1 MTYKSDGNRDDAG
14 GSNISFH
21 AWKILAILSG
31 IATMVLYAETML
43 VPAIPRLINDFG
55 ITYNTSS
62 WILSSYLISGAISVP
77 IAGKLSDIYGRKRI
91 LLIVMIIYT
100 IGVVGGAVSTDIYSL
115 LISRAVQGIGMSV
128 FPIVFAIVQ
137 DQFPRNKV
145 SIAQGTLASMFAF
158 GGVLG
163 LLVGG
168 NIIEHFGWRMTFYSV
183 IPIAV
188 LLIMVILRYVQVK
201 EPSEKIL
208 TQKEQKELLLDEE
221 SKGSDEYSSDEYPRQ
236 QKPTKDIR
244 NSRTPKLDIKGAILL
259 AISITSFLSALSF
272 VQSSNNNNYTELQK
286 PFSIPWEILLLSV
299 VGFGSLAA
307 FILAERRSSSPL
319 IDLNLISHR
328 PVFISNIIVIIWG
341 ICTFAIFQTIPILVQ
356 SPVITGGIGGNAID
370 AANIQLPFSITSLV
384 FGPTSG
390 IIISRIGSSK
400 VTLIGAVITT
410 ISLIGTLIFHANAIQ
425 LAINLAIVGV
435 GLALLNVGQLN
446 INTISVSPRNIGVSL
461 GINTLLRYIGSAI
474 GPAVAGMLMQANQS
488 VINTADGIS
497 RSFPSRESYNFIFL
511 FILIAAAITILLS
524 MKIPRTKID
533 SHHISNL

>member
-1 MTYKSDGNRDDAG
+1 MTHKSNGNRDDSG
-14 GSNISFH
+14 GSKISFH

-43 VPAIPRLINDFG
+43 VPAIPHLINDFG
-55 ITYNTSS
+55 ITYSISS

-100 IGVVGGAVSTDIYSL
+100 IGVVGGGISTDIYSL
-115 LISRAVQGIGMSV
+115 LISRTVQGIGMSV

-188 LLIMVILRYVQVK
+188 LLIIVILRYVRVK
-201 EPSEKIL
+201 EPTEKIL
-208 TQKEQKELLLDEE
+208 TQKKQEELSDEE
-221 SKGSDEYSSDEYPRQ
+221 SKGSDEYPGQ
-236 QKPTKDIR
+236 QQSTKDIR
-244 NSRTPKLDIKGAILL
+244 KSGISKLDIKGVIFL

-272 VQSSNNNNYTELQK
+272 VQSSDNNTELQK

-299 VGFGSLAA
+299 MGFGSLAA

-319 IDLNLISHR
+319 IDLNLISHK
-328 PVFISNIIVIIWG
+328 PILISNIIVIIWG

-524 MKIPRTKID
+524 MKIPHAKID
-533 SHHISNL
+533 SHHASSS

>member
-1 MTYKSDGNRDDAG
+1 MTYKSNGNRDDAG
-14 GSNISFH
+14 GSKISFH

-55 ITYNTSS
+55 ITYSISS

-100 IGVVGGAVSTDIYSL
+100 IGVIGGGVSTDIYSL
-115 LISRAVQGIGMSV
+115 LISRTVQGIGMSV

-188 LLIMVILRYVQVK
+188 LLIIVILRYVQVK
-201 EPSEKIL
+201 EQTEKIL
-208 TQKEQKELLLDEE
+208 TQKEQKELLDEK
-221 SKGSDEYSSDEYPRQ
+221 SKGSDEYSRQ
-236 QKPTKDIR
+236 QQSTKDIR
-244 NSRTPKLDIKGAILL
+244 NSGIPKLDIKGAIFL

-272 VQSSNNNNYTELQK
+272 VQSSDNNTELQR
-286 PFSIPWEILLLSV
+286 PFSITWEILLLSV
-299 VGFGSLAA
+299 MGFGSLTA
-307 FILAERRSSSPL
+307 FILAERKSPSPL
-319 IDLNLISHR
+319 IDLHLISLK
-328 PVFISNIIVIIWG
+328 PILISNIIVIIWG

-390 IIISRIGSSK
+390 IIISKIGSSK
-400 VTLIGAVITT
+400 VTLIGAIITT

-425 LAINLAIVGV
+425 LAINLATVGV

-446 INTISVSPRNIGVSL
+446 VNTISVSPRNIGVSL
-461 GINTLLRYIGSAI
+461 GINTLLRYIGTAI

-524 MKIPRTKID
+524 IKIPHTKID
-533 SHHISNL
+533 SHHISSS

>member
-1 MTYKSDGNRDDAG
+1 MTYKSNGNRDDPR
-14 GSNISFH
+14 GSKISFH

-55 ITYNTSS
+55 ITYSISS

-100 IGVVGGAVSTDIYSL
+100 IGVIGGGVSTDIYSL
-115 LISRAVQGIGMSV
+115 LISRTVQGIGMSV

-183 IPIAV
+183 IPIAI
-188 LLIMVILRYVQVK
+188 LLIIVILRYVQVK
-201 EPSEKIL
+201 EPTEKIL
-208 TQKEQKELLLDEE
+208 TQKEQKELLDEE
-221 SKGSDEYSSDEYPRQ
+221 SKGSDEYSRQ
-236 QKPTKDIR
+236 QQSTKDIR
-244 NSRTPKLDIKGAILL
+244 NSGTPKLDIKGAIFL

-272 VQSSNNNNYTELQK
+272 VQSSDNNTELQK

-299 VGFGSLAA
+299 VGFGSLTA
-307 FILAERRSSSPL
+307 FILAERRSSYPL
-319 IDLNLISHR
+319 IDLNLISHK
-328 PVFISNIIVIIWG
+328 PILISNIIVIIWG

-356 SPVITGGIGGNAID
+356 SPIITGGIGGNAID

-488 VINTADGIS
+488 VINTADGVS

-524 MKIPRTKID
+524 MKIPHTKID
-533 SHHISNL
+533 SHHISSS

>member
-1 MTYKSDGNRDDAG
+1 MTYKSNGNRDDVG
-14 GSNISFH
+14 GSKISFH

-55 ITYNTSS
+55 ITYNISS

-100 IGVVGGAVSTDIYSL
+100 AGVVGGGVSTDIYSL
-115 LISRAVQGIGMSV
+115 LISRTVQGIGMSV

-168 NIIEHFGWRMTFYSV
+168 NIIEHFGWMMTFYSV
-183 IPIAV
+183 IPIAA
-188 LLIMVILRYVQVK
+188 LLIIIIHRYVRVK
-201 EPSEKIL
+201 EPTEKIL
-208 TQKEQKELLLDEE
+208 TRKKQEELSDEE
-221 SKGSDEYSSDEYPRQ
+221 SKGSDEYPRQ
-236 QKPTKDIR
+236 QQSTKDTHKSSI
-244 NSRTPKLDIKGAILL
+244 SKLDIKGAIFL

-272 VQSSNNNNYTELQK
+272 VQSSDNNNTEQK
-286 PFSIPWEILLLSV
+286 QFFIPWEILLLSV
-299 VGFGSLAA
+299 LGFGSLTA
-307 FILAERRSSSPL
+307 FILAERRPSSPL
-319 IDLNLISHR
+319 IDLNLISHK
-328 PVFISNIIVIIWG
+328 PILISNIIVVIWG

-370 AANIQLPFSITSLV
+370 AAIIQLPFSITSLV

-446 INTISVSPRNIGVSL
+446 VNTISVSPRNIGVSL
-461 GINTLLRYIGSAI
+461 GVNTLLRYIGSAI

-497 RSFPSRESYNFIFL
+497 RSFLSKESYNFIFYL
-511 FILIAAAITILLS
+511 F
-524 MKIPRTKID
+524 
-533 SHHISNL
+533 

>member
-1 MTYKSDGNRDDAG
+1 MTYKSDGGRDDIS
-14 GSNISFH
+14 GSKISFH

-55 ITYNTSS
+55 ITYSISS

-77 IAGKLSDIYGRKRI
+77 IAGKLSDMYGRKRI

-100 IGVVGGAVSTDIYSL
+100 LGVIGGAVSTDIYSL
-115 LISRAVQGIGMSV
+115 LFSRTVQGVGMSV

-168 NIIEHFGWRMTFYSV
+168 NIIEHFGWRTTFYSV
-183 IPIAV
+183 IPIST
-188 LLIMVILRYVQVK
+188 LLIVIIWRYVQVK
-201 EPSEKIL
+201 EPTEKEL
-208 TQKEQKELLLDEE
+208 TQQEHKEVLNEE
-221 SKGSDEYSSDEYPRQ
+221 SKGTGRYLEKQQRQ
-236 QKPTKDIR
+236 HKLTKNIP
-244 NSRTPKLDIKGAILL
+244 NSGKSKLDIKGAIFL
-259 AISITSFLSALSF
+259 AITITSFLSALSF
-272 VQSSNNNNYTELQK
+272 VQSSDNTDLLK
-286 PFSIPWEILLLSV
+286 PFYVSWRILLLSL
-299 VGFGSLAA
+299 VGFSSLTA
-307 FILAERRSSSPL
+307 FILVERKSSSPL
-319 IDLNLISHR
+319 IDPKLIANK
-328 PVFISNIIVIIWG
+328 PILISNIIVIIWG

-356 SPVITGGIGGNAID
+356 SPVLTGGIGGNAID

-390 IIISRIGSSK
+390 LIISRIGSSR
-400 VTLIGAVITT
+400 VTLTGAIITT
-410 ISLIGTLIFHANAIQ
+410 LSLLGTLIFHASAIQ

-446 INTISVSPRNIGVSL
+446 INTTSVSPRNIGVSL

-474 GPAVAGMLMQANQS
+474 GPAVAGMLMQANQN
-488 VINTADGIS
+488 VITTADGIS
-497 RSFPSRESYNFIFL
+497 RAFPSKESYNFIFL
-511 FILIAAAITILLS
+511 FILAAVSITILLS
-524 MKIPRTKID
+524 MKIAHTKID
-533 SHHISNL
+533 QTTVEKRH

>member
-1 MTYKSDGNRDDAG
+1 MTYKSNGNRDDAG
-14 GSNISFH
+14 GSKISFH

-43 VPAIPRLINDFG
+43 VPAIPHLINDFG
-55 ITYNTSS
+55 ITYSISS

-100 IGVVGGAVSTDIYSL
+100 IGVVGGGVSTDIYSL
-115 LISRAVQGIGMSV
+115 LISRTVQGIGMSV

-137 DQFPRNKV
+137 DQFPRNNV

-183 IPIAV
+183 IPIAL
-188 LLIMVILRYVQVK
+188 LLIIIILRYVRVK
-201 EPSEKIL
+201 EPTEKIL
-208 TQKEQKELLLDEE
+208 TQKKQEELSDEE
-221 SKGSDEYSSDEYPRQ
+221 SKDSDEHPGQPQSTR
-236 QKPTKDIR
+236 DIR
-244 NSRTPKLDIKGAILL
+244 NSRIPKLDIKGAILL

-272 VQSSNNNNYTELQK
+272 VQSSDNNTELQK
-286 PFSIPWEILLLSV
+286 LFSIPWEILLLSV
-299 VGFGSLAA
+299 MGFGSLTA
-307 FILAERRSSSPL
+307 FILAERKSPSPL
-319 IDLNLISHR
+319 IDLHLISHK
-328 PVFISNIIVIIWG
+328 PILISNIIVIIWG

-356 SPVITGGIGGNAID
+356 SPVILGGIGGNAID

-390 IIISRIGSSK
+390 IIISKIGSSK

-446 INTISVSPRNIGVSL
+446 IITISVSPRNIGVSL

-497 RSFPSRESYNFIFL
+497 RSYPSRESYNFIFL
-511 FILIAAAITILLS
+511 FILIVVAITIILS
-524 MKIPRTKID
+524 MKIAHTKID
-533 SHHISNL
+533 QTT

>member
-1 MTYKSDGNRDDAG
+1 MTYKSNSNRDDTG
-14 GSNISFH
+14 GSKISFH

-55 ITYNTSS
+55 ITYSISS

-100 IGVVGGAVSTDIYSL
+100 IGVVGGGVSTDIYSL
-115 LISRAVQGIGMSV
+115 LISRTVQGIGMSV

-188 LLIMVILRYVQVK
+188 LLIIVILRYVQVK
-201 EPSEKIL
+201 EPTEKIL
-208 TQKEQKELLLDEE
+208 TQKEQKELLDEE
-221 SKGSDEYSSDEYPRQ
+221 SKGSDEYSGQ
-236 QKPTKDIR
+236 QQSTKDIR
-244 NSRTPKLDIKGAILL
+244 NSGRPKLDIKGAIFL

-272 VQSSNNNNYTELQK
+272 VQSSDNNTELQK

-299 VGFGSLAA
+299 MGFGSLTA
-307 FILAERRSSSPL
+307 FIFTERRSSFPL
-319 IDLNLISHR
+319 IDLNLISHK
-328 PVFISNIIVIIWG
+328 PILISNIIVIIWG

-356 SPVITGGIGGNAID
+356 SPVITGGLGGNAID

-390 IIISRIGSSK
+390 IIISKIGSSK

-511 FILIAAAITILLS
+511 FILIAVAITILLS
-524 MKIPRTKID
+524 MKIPHTKID
-533 SHHISNL
+533 SHHASSS

>member
-1 MTYKSDGNRDDAG
+1 MTHKSNGNREDAG
-14 GSNISFH
+14 ASKISFH

-43 VPAIPRLINDFG
+43 VPAIPHLIDDFS
-55 ITYNTSS
+55 ITYNLSS

-100 IGVVGGAVSTDIYSL
+100 VGVVGGAVSTDIYSL
-115 LISRAVQGIGMSV
+115 LISRTVQGIGMSV

-183 IPIAV
+183 IPIAL
-188 LLIMVILRYVQVK
+188 LLIMIILRYVRVK
-201 EPSEKIL
+201 EPTEKIL
-208 TQKEQKELLLDEE
+208 TQKKQEELSDEE
-221 SKGSDEYSSDEYPRQ
+221 SKGSNEHPRQ
-236 QKPTKDIR
+236 QQSTKNIQK
-244 NSRTPKLDIKGAILL
+244 SGIPKLDIKGAIFL

-272 VQSSNNNNYTELQK
+272 VQSSDNNNTELQK

-299 VGFGSLAA
+299 VGFGSLTA

-319 IDLNLISHR
+319 IDLNLISHK
-328 PVFISNIIVIIWG
+328 PILISNIIVIIWG

-390 IIISRIGSSK
+390 IIISKIGSSK

-446 INTISVSPRNIGVSL
+446 VNTISVSPRNIGVSL
-461 GINTLLRYIGSAI
+461 GVNTLLRYIGSAI

-511 FILIAAAITILLS
+511 FILIAVAITILLS
-524 MKIPRTKID
+524 MKIPHTKID
-533 SHHISNL
+533 SHHISSS

>member
-1 MTYKSDGNRDDAG
+1 MTYKSNGNRDDAG
-14 GSNISFH
+14 GSKISFH

-43 VPAIPRLINDFG
+43 VPAIPHLINDFG
-55 ITYNTSS
+55 ITYSISS

-91 LLIVMIIYT
+91 LLTVMIIYT
-100 IGVVGGAVSTDIYSL
+100 MGVIGGAVSTDIYSL
-115 LISRAVQGIGMSV
+115 LISRTVQGIGMSV

-168 NIIEHFGWRMTFYSV
+168 NIIEHFGWRTTFYSV

-188 LLIMVILRYVQVK
+188 LLIIIILRYVQVK
-201 EPSEKIL
+201 EPTEKIL
-208 TQKEQKELLLDEE
+208 TQKKQQELLDEE
-221 SKGSDEYSSDEYPRQ
+221 SKDSDEYSGQ
-236 QKPTKDIR
+236 QKSTKDIQ
-244 NSRTPKLDIKGAILL
+244 NSGIPKLDIKGAILL

-272 VQSSNNNNYTELQK
+272 VQSSDNNTELQK

-299 VGFGSLAA
+299 VGFGSLTA
-307 FILAERRSSSPL
+307 FILTERRSSSPL
-319 IDLNLISHR
+319 IDLNLISHK
-328 PVFISNIIVIIWG
+328 PILISNIIVIIWG
-341 ICTFAIFQTIPILVQ
+341 ICTFAIFQTIPILIQ

-390 IIISRIGSSK
+390 IIISKIGSSK

-446 INTISVSPRNIGVSL
+446 IITISVSPRNIGVSL

-524 MKIPRTKID
+524 MKIPHSKID
-533 SHHISNL
+533 SHPISSS

>member
-1 MTYKSDGNRDDAG
+1 MTYKSNGNRDDAG
-14 GSNISFH
+14 GSKISFH

-43 VPAIPRLINDFG
+43 VPAIPHLINDFG
-55 ITYNTSS
+55 ITYSISS

-100 IGVVGGAVSTDIYSL
+100 IGVVGGGVSTDIYSL
-115 LISRAVQGIGMSV
+115 LISRTVQGIGMSV

-183 IPIAV
+183 IPIAL
-188 LLIMVILRYVQVK
+188 LLIIIILRYVRVK
-201 EPSEKIL
+201 EPTEKIL
-208 TQKEQKELLLDEE
+208 TQKKQEELSDEE
-221 SKGSDEYSSDEYPRQ
+221 SKDSDEHPGQPQS
-236 QKPTKDIR
+236 TKDIR
-244 NSRTPKLDIKGAILL
+244 KSGISKLDIKGAIFL

-272 VQSSNNNNYTELQK
+272 VQSSEDELPK
-286 PFSIPWEILLLSV
+286 PVYISWKIILLSL
-299 VGFGSLAA
+299 VGFCSLTA
-307 FILAERRSSSPL
+307 FVVIERKSSSPL
-319 IDLNLISHR
+319 IDFKLIAR
-328 PVFISNIIVIIWG
+328 KPILISNIIVIIWG
-341 ICTFAIFQTIPILVQ
+341 ICTFAIFQTLPILVQ

-390 IIISRIGSSK
+390 FIISRIGSSK
-400 VTLIGAVITT
+400 VTLIGAVVTT
-410 ISLIGTLIFHANAIQ
+410 VGLLGLLIFHTNAIQ
-425 LAINLAIVGV
+425 LAINLATMGV
-435 GLALLNVGQLN
+435 GLSLLNVGQLN
-446 INTISVSPRNIGVSL
+446 INSTSVSSRFIGLSL

-474 GPAVAGMLMQANQS
+474 GPTVAGMFMQTNQDLIRIS
-488 VINTADGIS
+488 DGIS
-497 RSFPSRESYNFIFL
+497 EAFPSRQSYDFIFM
-511 FILIAAAITILLS
+511 FILILAAITIFLS
-524 MKIPRTKID
+524 VKIMHVRVDKIV
-533 SHHISNL
+533 

>member
-1 MTYKSDGNRDDAG
+1 MTYKSNSNRDDTG
-14 GSNISFH
+14 GSKISFH

-55 ITYNTSS
+55 ITYSISS

-100 IGVVGGAVSTDIYSL
+100 IGVVGGGVSTDIYSL
-115 LISRAVQGIGMSV
+115 LISRTVQGIGMSV

-188 LLIMVILRYVQVK
+188 LLIIVILRYVQVK
-201 EPSEKIL
+201 EPTEKIL
-208 TQKEQKELLLDEE
+208 TQKEQKELLDEE
-221 SKGSDEYSSDEYPRQ
+221 SKGSDEYSGQ
-236 QKPTKDIR
+236 QQSTKDIR
-244 NSRTPKLDIKGAILL
+244 NSGTPELDIKGAIFL
-259 AISITSFLSALSF
+259 AISITAFLSALSL
-272 VQSSNNNNYTELQK
+272 VHLSDNNTELQK

-299 VGFGSLAA
+299 VGFGSLTA
-307 FILAERRSSSPL
+307 FILTERRSPSPL
-319 IDLNLISHR
+319 IDLNLISHK
-328 PVFISNIIVIIWG
+328 PILISNIIVIIWG

-390 IIISRIGSSK
+390 IIISKIGSSK

-425 LAINLAIVGV
+425 LALNLAIVGV
-435 GLALLNVGQLN
+435 GLALLNVSQLN

-511 FILIAAAITILLS
+511 FILIAVAITILLS
-524 MKIPRTKID
+524 MKIPHTKID
-533 SHHISNL
+533 QTTAEKHY

>member
-1 MTYKSDGNRDDAG
+1 MTYKSNGNRDDPR
-14 GSNISFH
+14 GSKISFH

-55 ITYNTSS
+55 ITYNISS

-100 IGVVGGAVSTDIYSL
+100 IGVIGGGVSTDIYSL
-115 LISRAVQGIGMSV
+115 LISRTVQGIGMSV

-188 LLIMVILRYVQVK
+188 MLVIIILRYVQVK
-201 EPSEKIL
+201 EPTERIL
-208 TQKEQKELLLDEE
+208 TQE
-221 SKGSDEYSSDEYPRQ
+221 SKGSDEHPGQ
-236 QKPTKDIR
+236 QQSTKDIR
-244 NSRTPKLDIKGAILL
+244 NSGTPKLDIKGAIFL

-272 VQSSNNNNYTELQK
+272 VQSSDNNTELQK

-299 VGFGSLAA
+299 VGFGSLTA

-319 IDLNLISHR
+319 IDLSLISHK
-328 PVFISNIIVIIWG
+328 PILISNIIVIIWG

-446 INTISVSPRNIGVSL
+446 INTISVSPKNIGASL
-461 GINTLLRYIGSAI
+461 GVNTLLRYIGSAI

-488 VINTADGIS
+488 VIKTADGIS

-511 FILIAAAITILLS
+511 FILIVVAITILLS
-524 MKIPRTKID
+524 MKIPHTKAD
-533 SHHISNL
+533 QTTVEKQH

>member
-1 MTYKSDGNRDDAG
+1 MILVDK
-14 GSNISFH
+14 ISFH

-55 ITYNTSS
+55 ITYNISS

-77 IAGKLSDIYGRKRI
+77 IAGRLSDIYGRKRI

-100 IGVVGGAVSTDIYSL
+100 IGVVGGGVSTDIYSL
-115 LISRAVQGIGMSV
+115 LISRTVQGIGMSV

-188 LLIMVILRYVQVK
+188 LLIIIILRYVQVK
-201 EPSEKIL
+201 EPTEKIL
-208 TQKEQKELLLDEE
+208 TQKEQKELLDEE
-221 SKGSDEYSSDEYPRQ
+221 SKGSDEYSGQ
-236 QKPTKDIR
+236 QQSTKDIR
-244 NSRTPKLDIKGAILL
+244 NSDIPKLDIKGAIFL

-272 VQSSNNNNYTELQK
+272 VQSSDNNTELQK

-299 VGFGSLAA
+299 VGFCSLTA

-319 IDLNLISHR
+319 IDLNLISHK
-328 PVFISNIIVIIWG
+328 PILISNIIVIIWG

-488 VINTADGIS
+488 IINTADGIS
-497 RSFPSRESYNFIFL
+497 RSYPSRESYNFIFL
-511 FILIAAAITILLS
+511 FILIAVAITILLS
-524 MKIPRTKID
+524 MKIPHTKID
-533 SHHISNL
+533 QTTVEKHH

>member
-1 MTYKSDGNRDDAG
+1 MTYKSNGNRDDAG
-14 GSNISFH
+14 GSKISFH

-43 VPAIPRLINDFG
+43 VPAIPHLINDFG
-55 ITYNTSS
+55 ITYSISS

-91 LLIVMIIYT
+91 LLIVMIIYA

-115 LISRAVQGIGMSV
+115 LISRTVQGIGMSV

-188 LLIMVILRYVQVK
+188 LLIIIILRYVQVK
-201 EPSEKIL
+201 EPTEKIL
-208 TQKEQKELLLDEE
+208 TQKEQKELLDEE
-221 SKGSDEYSSDEYPRQ
+221 SKGSDEYSGQ
-236 QKPTKDIR
+236 QQSTKDIR
-244 NSRTPKLDIKGAILL
+244 NSGIPKLDIKGAIFL

-272 VQSSNNNNYTELQK
+272 VQSSEDELPK
-286 PFSIPWEILLLSV
+286 PVYISWKIILLSL
-299 VGFGSLAA
+299 VGFCSLTA
-307 FILAERRSSSPL
+307 FVVIERKSPSPL
-319 IDLNLISHR
+319 IDFKLIAR
-328 PVFISNIIVIIWG
+328 KPILISNIIVIIWG

-356 SPVITGGIGGNAID
+356 SPVLTGGIGGNAID

-410 ISLIGTLIFHANAIQ
+410 ISLIGILVFHANAIQ
-425 LAINLAIVGV
+425 LGINLAIVGV

-446 INTISVSPRNIGVSL
+446 INTTSVSPKNIGVSL

-474 GPAVAGMLMQANQS
+474 GPAVVGMLMQSNQS
-488 VINTADGIS
+488 VIKTADGIS

-511 FILIAAAITILLS
+511 FILIAVAITIILS
-524 MKIPRTKID
+524 MKIAHTKID
-533 SHHISNL
+533 QTTVEKHH

>member
-1 MTYKSDGNRDDAG
+1 MTHKNNGNREDAG
-14 GSNISFH
+14 ASKISFH

-43 VPAIPRLINDFG
+43 VPAIPRLIDDFS
-55 ITYNTSS
+55 ITYNLSS

-100 IGVVGGAVSTDIYSL
+100 IGVIGGGVSTDIYSL
-115 LISRAVQGIGMSV
+115 LISRTVQGIGMSV

-163 LLVGG
+163 LLIGG

-183 IPIAV
+183 IPIAL
-188 LLIMVILRYVQVK
+188 LLIIIILRYVRVK
-201 EPSEKIL
+201 EPTEKIL
-208 TQKEQKELLLDEE
+208 TQKNKEELSDEE
-221 SKGSDEYSSDEYPRQ
+221 SKGNDERPEQ
-236 QKPTKDIR
+236 QQSTKDIR
-244 NSRTPKLDIKGAILL
+244 KLGISKLDIKGAIFL

-272 VQSSNNNNYTELQK
+272 VQSSDNNNNTELQK
-286 PFSIPWEILLLSV
+286 PIFIPWEILLLSV
-299 VGFGSLAA
+299 VGFGSLTT

-319 IDLNLISHR
+319 IDLNLISHK
-328 PVFISNIIVIIWG
+328 PILISNIIVIIWG

-390 IIISRIGSSK
+390 IIISKIGSSK

-410 ISLIGTLIFHANAIQ
+410 ISLIGILIFHANAIQ

-446 INTISVSPRNIGVSL
+446 VNTISVLPRNIGVSL
-461 GINTLLRYIGSAI
+461 GVNTLLRYIGSAI

-511 FILIAAAITILLS
+511 FILIAVAITILLS
-524 MKIPRTKID
+524 LKIPREKID
-533 SHHISNL
+533 SHYISSS